1 MNASGA
7 ADTIVAV
14 STAPGRGGVG
24 IVRLSGP
31 RSLAIAGEICG
42 KALRPRHAHHAH
54 FVDARGA
61 VIDDGLAIYFPGP
74 RSFTGEDVVEL
85 QAHGSMPVLRS
96 LIDACVARGARPAR
110 AGEFSE
116 RAFLNGRIDLTQAE
130 AIADLIAAQSQ
141 AQARAARRSLDGEFS
156 RRVEQVLARLIALRM
171 HVEAAIDFPEE
182 EIDFLSDT
190 RITEQL
196 RELIAAND
204 DLLRAARQGQRLRDG
219 LHAVIIGPPNAGKS
233 SLLNAL
239 AGAERAIVTDIAGT
253 TRDLLREQIM
263 VDGVELTLVDTAGLR
278 HTDDRVEA
286 EGVRRARAE
295 IDKADLVLI
304 VIERGDSTNRARLL
318 AECASVPQRIVIHN
332 KIDRVDTL
340 PTPTIA
346 TATESTE
353 GVLDLFVSA
362 LTGAGLDR
370 LRAELSQRV
379 GGEGASEATWSA
391 RARHVE
397 ALIRVDDSLR
407 RGAHALEHTRA
418 GELLAEELRQAQ
430 QALGEITGAFRSDDL
445 LGAIFASFCIG
456 K

>member
-1 MNASGA
+1 MSASGA

-14 STAPGRGGVG
+14 STAAGRSGVG
-24 IVRLSGP
+24 IVRLSGS
-31 RSLAIAGEICG
+31 RSLAIARDICG
-42 KALRPRHAHHAH
+42 KALRARHAHHAR
-54 FVDARGA
+54 FVDARGEPL
-61 VIDDGLAIYFPGP
+61 DDGIAIYFPGP

-85 QAHGSMPVLRS
+85 QAHGSMPVLRA
-96 LIDACVARGARPAR
+96 LIEACVARGARPAR

-156 RRVEQVLARLIALRM
+156 RRVDQVLTRLIALRM

-253 TRDLLREQIM
+253 TRDLLREQIV

-304 VIERGDSTNRARLL
+304 VIEHGDQASRARLL
-318 AECASVPQRIVIHN
+318 AECETVPQRIVIHN
-332 KIDRVDTL
+332 KIDRVDAPIEAMRFE
-340 PTPTIA
+340 PTD
-346 TATESTE
+346 
-353 GVLDLFVSA
+353 GVLDLPVSA
-362 LTGAGLDR
+362 MTGAGLDR

-379 GGEGASEATWSA
+379 VGEGAAEATWSA

-397 ALIRVDDSLR
+397 ALVRVGDALR
-407 RGAHALEHTRA
+407 QGAHALEHTRA

-430 QALGEITGAFRSDDL
+430 QALGEITGVFRSDDL
-445 LGAIFASFCIG
+445 LGAIFSSFCIG

>member
-1 MNASGA
+1 
-7 ADTIVAV
+7 
-14 STAPGRGGVG
+14 
-24 IVRLSGP
+24 
-31 RSLAIAGEICG
+31 
-42 KALRPRHAHHAH
+42 
-54 FVDARGA
+54 
-61 VIDDGLAIYFPGP
+61 
-74 RSFTGEDVVEL
+74 
-85 QAHGSMPVLRS
+85 
-96 LIDACVARGARPAR
+96 
-110 AGEFSE
+110 
-116 RAFLNGRIDLTQAE
+116 
-130 AIADLIAAQSQ
+130 
-141 AQARAARRSLDGEFS
+141 
-156 RRVEQVLARLIALRM
+156 
-171 HVEAAIDFPEE
+171 
-182 EIDFLSDT
+182 LSDT

-196 RELIAAND
+196 RELIVAND

-253 TRDLLREQIM
+253 TRDLLREQIV

-304 VIERGDSTNRARLL
+304 VVEHGDQTNRARLL
-318 AECASVPQRIVIHN
+318 AESASVPQRIVIHN
-332 KIDRVDTL
+332 KIDRVDSASIAA
-340 PTPTIA
+340 IA
-346 TATESTE
+346 TGTESTE
-353 GVLDLFVSA
+353 GVLDLPASV

-397 ALIRVDDSLR
+397 ALNRVGDCLR
-407 RGAHALEHTRA
+407 QGAHALEHARA

-430 QALGEITGAFRSDDL
+430 QALGEITGTFRSDDL